1 LLRTHSASAPL
12 RPGLLARALC
22 LLLAVAAPLRAEE
35 IKIEVSRTSSK
46 AALVGEGLS
55 ATQGTQ
61 GEPVTLLKR
70 PAHTLSAKGGQLLL
84 DQQPVRSP
92 LVVRPGPAPLLLE
105 GRALP
110 GRLEVWAEEGKLVLV
125 NALDL
130 EEYVAAVVSSE
141 VPAQWPAAAL
151 QAQSVAAR
159 TYAVAQKIQLGAG
172 ARAHLGSSVLD
183 QVYKGAAHPQGSAKA
198 AAEATFGEV
207 LTFDSAP
214 IEAWFSASCGGK
226 SESAEAAF
234 NTPAGSTPYVK
245 SQGDGDADD
254 GFRFVSWTVRLPLW
268 KLSSILRKAGRTS
281 AAVTSVAVAETTLSG
296 RAKSVKL
303 GLASGSSITL
313 NGAELRQL
321 VGYTALPSLLFT
333 VRAEGKTAVFTGRGS
348 GHGVGLCQWGARG
361 RAARGESYR
370 EILAHYYPG
379 AEVRRMY

>member
-1 LLRTHSASAPL
+1 VLRPPLLALCALLLLWPAASA
-12 RPGLLARALC
+12 
-22 LLLAVAAPLRAEE
+22 RAEE
-35 IKIEVSRTSSK
+35 IKIEVSRTQVK
-46 AALVGEGLS
+46 AAFTGEGLT

-61 GEPVTLLKR
+61 GEALVLAKVA
-70 PAHTLSAKGGQLLL
+70 AHALTAKDGQLLL
-84 DQQPVRSP
+84 DKKPIRAP
-92 LVVRPGPAPLLLE
+92 LVVRPGSGHGPLLLD

-110 GRLEVWAEEGKLVLV
+110 GRLEAWAEQGKLVLV

-183 QVYKGAAHPQGSAKA
+183 QVYKGAAHPQGTAKA

-207 LTFDSAP
+207 LTYDSAP
-214 IEAWFSASCGGK
+214 IEAWFSASCGGT

-234 NTPAGSTPYVK
+234 NTPPGSTPYVK

-254 GFRFVSWTVRLPLW
+254 GYRGLQWTVRLPLW
-268 KLSSILRKAGRTS
+268 KVSSILKKARRAS
-281 AAVTSVAVAETTLSG
+281 AAITSVAVAEQTPSG
-296 RAKSVKL
+296 RAKSVRL
-303 GLASGSSITL
+303 GLAGGGALTLSGV
-313 NGAELRQL
+313 ELRQL
-321 VGYTALPSLLFT
+321 IGYTALPSLLFT
-333 VRAEGKTAVFTGRGS
+333 VRVEGKTAVFTGRGS

-361 RAARGESYR
+361 RAARGEGYR